1 MDAWP
6 VQDAEARFSE
16 MLDKCLREG
25 PQSITRLGVKA
36 AVLVSAEDWDSLAA
50 QRQPDFKS
58 WLTADL
64 GRGDLSLPRR
74 GGAVRRS
81 SGGWSK

>member
-6 VQDAEARFSE
+6 VQDAKARFSE

-25 PQSITRLGVKA
+25 PQPITRRGVKA
-36 AVLVSAEDWDSLAA
+36 AVLVSAEDWDSIAA
-50 QRQPDFKS
+50 QCQPDFKS

-64 GRGDLSLPRR
+64 GRGDLPLPRR
-74 GGAVRRS
+74 GAARRRRPPAL
-81 SGGWSK
+81 